1 VRFRTRAR
9 LILCAALWLCAGRA
23 QAEPITLQ
31 ERNLG
36 ALNNAL
42 LMTTSML
49 EQVFGLSI
57 AALPYRGTFNDSSWS
72 AELAGNYAS
81 MAVNLTFS
89 GLFDSMS
96 QQGAFTATGTVGTAA
111 WDERGLWSFADLD
124 PDTVEMSWESAAT
137 VQLASGLT
145 SPDRRGNGPTFRRQ
159 MGDLVIIQ
167 DFGFYRK
174 TLFGVPLPFTGEF
187 RIESETI
194 RRGDQASVSIHL
206 PDDLA
211 ILTGSADFVAGT
223 TSGTIQVVPEPSTLA
238 LLGGGLMAARLL
250 RRRSAERVRR
260 SGGRAPRVPPRPSA

>member
-1 VRFRTRAR
+1 MARFRTRGR
-9 LILCAALWLCAGRA
+9 LILCGALLLCAGRA

-31 ERNLG
+31 ERNLT

-49 EQVFGLSI
+49 EQVFGPSI
-57 AALPYRGTFNDSSWS
+57 ATLPYRGTFNESSWS
-72 AELAGNYAS
+72 AMLAGDYGS

-89 GLFDSMS
+89 GTFDSTS
-96 QQGAFTATGTVGTAA
+96 QQGAFTATGTVGTTA
-111 WDERGLWSFADLD
+111 WDELGVWSFADLD

-145 SPDRRGNGPTFRRQ
+145 SPDRRGNGPVLRQQ
-159 MGDLVIIQ
+159 MGDLTIIQ

-194 RRGDQASVSIHL
+194 RRGDQASVTVDL

-211 ILTGSADFVAGT
+211 ILTGTADFAAGT

-238 LLGGGLMAARLL
+238 LLGGALLAGRLL
-250 RRRSAERVRR
+250 RSARKIARGHTGVRL
-260 SGGRAPRVPPRPSA
+260 

>member
-1 VRFRTRAR
+1 MRFRTRDR
-9 LILCAALWLCAGRA
+9 LIVCAASLWLCAARV

-49 EQVFGLSI
+49 EQVFGHSI
-57 AALPYRGTFNDSSWS
+57 AALPYSGTFTESSWT
-72 AELAGNYAS
+72 AQLGGNYAS

-89 GLFDSMS
+89 GLFDSTS
-96 QQGAFTATGTVGTAA
+96 QQGAFSATGTVGTAA
-111 WDERGLWSFADLD
+111 WDESGLWSFADLD
-124 PDTVEMSWESAAT
+124 PDTVEMSWDSAAA

-145 SPDRRGNGPTFRRQ
+145 SPDRRGNGPTLRQQ

-187 RIESETI
+187 RMESETI
-194 RRGDQASVSIHL
+194 RRGDQASITIPL
-206 PDDLA
+206 LDDLA
-211 ILTGSADFVAGT
+211 TLTGSADFAAET
-223 TSGTIQVVPEPSTLA
+223 TNGTIYVVPEPSTFV
-238 LLGGGLMAARLL
+238 LLGGGLLAARLL
-250 RRRSAERVRR
+250 RRKTSPNRT
-260 SGGRAPRVPPRPSA
+260 